1 MERLRILYVHG
12 IRSKPPADEYRAEW
26 DAALR
31 RGGYVP
37 GIETRLL
44 YWADIR
50 TSLTPEALADA
61 KKHAAERKTR
71 PFPRVRP
78 QTNSPLGKLMSLVL
92 HALDPVIRRVTR
104 DLWEDVYFYFYGAT
118 DGQRI
123 RDAILDRMGEAL
135 ASFQPHLVIA
145 HSWGSVI
152 TYDYLTNRGYS
163 PPGGNEIDGLVT
175 FGSPLGNDWVQEHVG
190 ATAFPPAVRRW
201 LNVFDAMDPA
211 TWPDRRISNDLP
223 GTRGERLIR
232 DVEIPS
238 VYDAEGK
245 RNAHSW
251 YGYLMSEPVQ
261 NEIFRLGVA
270 AHIWP
275 EEHAEPGS
283 ATTAAPG
290 AARSNP

>member
-1 MERLRILYVHG
+1 MNRLRILYVHG

-37 GIETRLL
+37 DIETRLL

-50 TSLTPEALADA
+50 DGLTPQALAA
-61 KKHAAERKTR
+61 ARKHAASRKTR
-71 PFPRVRP
+71 PFARVRP
-78 QTNSPLGKLMSLVL
+78 QTNSLLGKLIALAL
-92 HALDPVIRRVTR
+92 HAADPVIRRITR
-104 DLWEDVYFYFYGAT
+104 DLWEDVYFYFYGET
-118 DGQRI
+118 DGTPI
-123 RDAILDRMGEAL
+123 RAAILDRMGDAL
-135 ASFQPHLVIA
+135 ASFRPHLIIA

-152 TYDYLTNRGYS
+152 SYDYLTNRGA
-163 PPGGNEIDGLVT
+163 GAECEGLIT
-175 FGSPLGNDWVQEHVG
+175 LGSPLGNDWVQEHLGV
-190 ATAFPPAVRRW
+190 TAYPPGVRRW

-223 GTRGERLIR
+223 GPHGEHLIR

-251 YGYLMSEPVQ
+251 YGYLISEPVQ
-261 NEIFRLGVA
+261 NEIFRVGVA
-270 AHIWP
+270 ARIWP
-275 EEHAEPGS
+275 EERAESERTSRDASPPE
-283 ATTAAPG
+283 A
-290 AARSNP
+290 